1 MQLGWIWERRTRRRH
16 CGTGA
21 PAVRQ
26 GEYAQY
32 VLEKTRS
39 ANIYYDQESTFAWGV
54 LWLPSG
60 DQKVLRDFWLN
71 GT

>member
-1 MQLGWIWERRTRRRH
+1 M
-16 CGTGA
+16 
-21 PAVRQ
+21 RQ